1 MQTLITNLKELKVET
16 NFPGFADFFY
26 DVIADLAECVF
37 GSLIIDDKMSECEG
51 GTFSNSMAVDCITMP
66 LRDVAYNAE
75 TNTISFSE
83 EGMLTFVHEAS
94 HFRHLTVDH
103 GTYMCPMY
111 NNRAPA
117 SIAMLKNDKDGSFR
131 YACEYEA
138 GYRCAVAEVMYD
150 IFGNTLLVADNLRNL
165 ICYRK
170 SAYPWYK
177 EQADYLQDGHKDKL
191 SELSAFVLNVCERFM
206 NDKKFSDI
214 IQIDNVDIELTDN
227 ERIRLQSLMQ

>member
-26 DVIADLAECVF
+26 DAIADLDKCVF
-37 GSLIIDDKMSECEG
+37 GCLIIDDKMSEYEG

-66 LRDVAYNAE
+66 LREVTYNAE

-83 EGMLTFVHEAS
+83 EGMLTFIHEAS

-103 GTYMCPMY
+103 GKYMCPMY

-117 SIAMLKNDKDGSFR
+117 CIDMLKNDKDGSLR
-131 YACEYEA
+131 YSYEYEA

-150 IFGNTLLVADNLRNL
+150 IFGNALIAADNLRNL

-177 EQADYLQDGHKDKL
+177 EQSKYLQDGHKDKL
-191 SELSAFVLNVCERFM
+191 SELSLFVRNVCERFM
-206 NDKKFSDI
+206 TDKKFSDI
-214 IQIDNVDIELTDN
+214 IQIDDVDIELTDN
-227 ERIRLQSLMQ
+227 ERTRLQSLMQ